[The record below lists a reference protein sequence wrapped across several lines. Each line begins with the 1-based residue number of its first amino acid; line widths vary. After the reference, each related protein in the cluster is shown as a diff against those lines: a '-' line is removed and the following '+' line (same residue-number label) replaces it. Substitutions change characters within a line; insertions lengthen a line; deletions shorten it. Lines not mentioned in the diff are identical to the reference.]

1 MAGPRP
7 HSPADLALAPVL
19 ITVERNLTRLRESGD
34 IEYTLALELGDDAAH
49 YRNAAARADRVRR
62 AATRDVDLHGW
73 HVYPTE
79 DLQGLAVERGQNRVS
94 LMLGK
99 RLANYIE
106 WGTAAQSAAFHSF
119 GTYGR

>member
-19 ITVERNLTRLRESGD
+19 LLIERNLTRIRESGD
-34 IEYTLALELGDDAAH
+34 LEYTFALELGDDAIH
-49 YRNAAARADRVRR
+49 YRRADERADRVRR
-62 AATRDVDLHGW
+62 AATREVELHGW
-73 HVYPTE
+73 HVYVTA
-79 DLQGLAVERGQNRVS
+79 DLQGLAVERGEHRVS

-106 WGTAAQSAAFHSF
+106 WGTAAQSAAFHPF